1 MFFYVAEGVSFTLDD
16 RVGRAGDTVAQV
28 VELRVPDGVGYR
40 LAGRRDDRFWWRE
53 DALLRFGLGDFWFR
67 DGLNGSWSRT
77 VRPQDVLDSCRDIGM
92 VINEPDPDE

>member
-40 LAGRRDDRFWWRE
+40 LAGRNDDRFWRRE
-53 DALLRFGLGDFWFR
+53 DALLQLWRGDFGFR
-67 DGLNGSWSRT
+67 DGLNGGLCGL
-77 VRPQDVLDSCRDIGM
+77 VGPQSVLDLCRDIGG
-92 VINEPDPDE
+92 VVNKPDSDE